1 MARPQSPDYDERKQ
15 AILDAATRIFSKEGF
30 HKASIGQIARECN
43 ISKSLLYHYFSS
55 KQEMLYRAMEDHV
68 LDLLATADEVL
79 ERNLPP
85 EECLSEILKEFMHLY
100 ENASDKHVVLS
111 NELGS
116 LSDAER
122 THIVSLQAKV
132 VKAFSDTLNDM
143 TGVDLVANKS
153 KTAVAMLL
161 LGMINWTHMWFQP
174 KGVID
179 SETLAHLT
187 SRIFTA
193 GITSLKDGDFTK

>member
-15 AILDAATRIFSKEGF
+15 AILDAATRIFSQEGF

-79 ERNLPP
+79 AEGLPP
-85 EECLSEILKEFMHLY
+85 KECLSKILKEFMHLY
-100 ENASDKHVVLS
+100 ETASDKHVVLS
-111 NELGS
+111 HELGS
-116 LSDAER
+116 LTDEQR
-122 THIVSLQAKV
+122 KHIVSLQAKV
-132 VKAFSDTLNDM
+132 VKAFSDTVDQM
-143 TGVDLVANKS
+143 VDVDLQEKQA
-153 KTAVAMLL
+153 KTAIGMLL
-161 LGMINWTHMWFQP
+161 LGMINWTHMWYKP
-174 KGVID
+174 DGVLNSAAI
-179 SETLAHLT
+179 AHLT

-193 GITSLKDGDFTK
+193 GITSLSEDDFNK